1 VSQVSPPRWHTHS
14 FSGPENDPIPGHLNS
29 RPVWNKIE
37 VYTIDKRGI
46 SFEESAQQI
55 WIRGGFQEASLDE
68 KGNVREL
75 DACLEI
81 WFGVE
86 PTGKEEV
93 VEDREGKQMDDS
105 KGKQKEEVIEE
116 KVVRGREKRRRDNK
130 KGKRKAGKIGEEF
143 VVPNR

>member
-1 VSQVSPPRWHTHS
+1 M
-14 FSGPENDPIPGHLNS
+14 
-29 RPVWNKIE
+29 
-37 VYTIDKRGI
+37 
-46 SFEESAQQI
+46 
-55 WIRGGFQEASLDE
+55 
-68 KGNVREL
+68 
-75 DACLEI
+75 
-81 WFGVE
+81 
-86 PTGKEEV
+86 